1 MFVRTNSQI
10 SFSQKRKVLWKNL
23 NLYLP
28 PVFSY
33 RISPCL
39 LYDDYRNTLYTW
51 KQQRE
56 GVAGHLSSNRSLS
69 SRAAAAEQGVTS
81 RPLPSPIPCRV
92 QSSAA
97 GTHPGKLQ
105 NQITPFLRRLHV
117 LQGLHQ
123 LASGEFVASPRSLF
137 PIPLWQRV
145 SPAYSNIR
153 LSKRDFYLVTA
164 LFWVTVPNPFY
175 VLYTVISVFCLL
187 AA

>member
-175 VLYTVISVFCLL
+175 VYTRLFPSSVY
-187 AA
+187 